1 MNTLSS
7 SIYLVLEWITRF
19 AYLNFLWVVF
29 SLLGGILF
37 GFYPATT
44 SMFAICREWL
54 KGNTDLPVFKSFWEF
69 YKKDFLK
76 SNLLGIFIS
85 VILLFIVLDIFYIQA
100 SPNEQLDWTYIPL
113 FAFML
118 LFTFFLFYLFPAFAH
133 YDIKVPSVIKNAFL
147 LMLVNPPATA
157 VIVLCLVP
165 LFFIMRQFP
174 ALAFIFGGSLYA
186 FITTWMAMYAIGRTH
201 KKASHPKEF
210 LS

>member
-1 MNTLSS
+1 MNNTSS
-7 SIYLVLEWITRF
+7 YIYLGLEWITRF
-19 AYLNFLWVVF
+19 AYLNLLWVLF
-29 SLLGGILF
+29 SLLGGVLF

-54 KGNTDLPVFKSFWEF
+54 KGNTDLPLFNSFWEF

-76 SNLLGIFIS
+76 SNFLGFFVS
-85 VILLFIVLDIFYIQA
+85 VILLFIALDIFYIQA
-100 SPNEQLDWTYIPL
+100 SPNEQVDWTYIPL

-118 LFTFFLFYLFPAFAH
+118 IFTFFLFYLFPAFVH

-165 LFFIMRQFP
+165 LFFIMRLFP

-186 FITTWMAMYAIGRTH
+186 FLTTWMAMHAIGKTH
-201 KKASHPKEF
+201 KKASHPEES
-210 LS
+210 LP